1 MTLAKPSTNVAIP
14 VYMLKP
20 ATDDMVGACS
30 THAGNKILVR
40 KSVGRDYLRYLPIW
54 EDNIKVGLTESPTG
68 CEDVIW
74 VERVQ
79 NNGLLDVEEIFIYLV
94 ARKWRSVK

>member
-1 MTLAKPSTNVAIP
+1 MNVAIP
-14 VYMLKP
+14 VSMLLP

-30 THAGNKILVR
+30 THAGNNIPFR
-40 KSVGRDYLRYLPIW
+40 KSVGRDYLRYFPTW
-54 EDNIKVGLTESPTG
+54 EDNIKAGLKESPIG

-79 NNGLLDVEEIFIYLV
+79 NNGWLDVEEIFIFLA
-94 ARKWRSVK
+94 ARNWRSVK